1 MCELMA
7 EPDVSS
13 EPRPLRDASV
23 DEEEV
28 CFVCMEPCSEASRCA
43 CTYRNV
49 HQECMLKW
57 LRTNNTTECPVCKVE
72 YPHVDIERKVYKCP
86 ATACLGMALG
96 CITFVAFLVCGSL
109 QLAMYLSPDFV
120 SATLTLAVGML
131 MIAVATVGYAP
142 FTRTSQNY
150 TFPYISRTPR
160 TPRTHTPTLSQTHW
174 IQLDISRQTRIAA
187 HFSNTGPVTFKLEG
201 VDLFRGGCAQWR
213 VD

>member
-7 EPDVSS
+7 EPGVSG

-43 CTYRNV
+43 CTDRNV

-120 SATLTLAVGML
+120 SATLTLAVGMF
-131 MIAVATVGYAP
+131 MIAVATVGLVICCLCGNR
-142 FTRTSQNY
+142 FRLNQVVWDRRM
-150 TFPYISRTPR
+150 IERVVM
-160 TPRTHTPTLSQTHW
+160 
-174 IQLDISRQTRIAA
+174 RQ
-187 HFSNTGPVTFKLEG
+187 GPHNV
-201 VDLFRGGCAQWR
+201 
-213 VD
+213 